1 MNLEDILECLNDGYE
16 FDNFQRT
23 VVPAALAQD
32 LILKAASL
40 HKPRW
45 INSEERLPELIAG
58 AGDEFSDHVL
68 VYFKQNHY
76 YMICPLVFV
85 PSNTNGGYFW
95 LQEGT
100 YKEPIKNTY
109 WMPLPTAPKV

>member
-1 MNLEDILECLNDGYE
+1 MNLEDILECLKEETYE
-16 FDNFQRT
+16 PDRHDT
-23 VVPAALAQD
+23 PVPYALAQD
-32 LILKAASL
+32 LILKASSL
-40 HKPRW
+40 PPKW

-58 AGDEFSDHVL
+58 VGDEFSNHVL
-68 VYFKQNHY
+68 VYFKQSHY

-100 YKEPIKNTY
+100 YKEPIENTY
-109 WMPLPTAPKV
+109 WMPLPTAPKE